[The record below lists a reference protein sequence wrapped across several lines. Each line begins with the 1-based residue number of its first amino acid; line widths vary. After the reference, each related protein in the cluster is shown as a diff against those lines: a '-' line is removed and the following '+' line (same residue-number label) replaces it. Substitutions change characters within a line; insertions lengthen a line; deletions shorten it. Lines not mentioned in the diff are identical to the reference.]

1 MARDIEEFLRRAAER
16 RKKNQQGGG
25 RPPKSDPPPQ
35 PTPPP
40 APRPPVARR
49 ETRTPTALP
58 SKQPAHESVADHVR
72 RAIDVSDVADV
83 TEVTDHA
90 GQLAE
95 VIELADDHMDQH
107 VHDVFDHEV
116 RSINEPNSSSP
127 SPGKTVSPFARDLL
141 DLFKS
146 QKSVRQAILVNEILK
161 RPDFNDEDF

>member
-25 RPPKSDPPPQ
+25 RPPKSDPPPR

-58 SKQPAHESVADHVR
+58 SKQPAHESVAD
-72 RAIDVSDVADV
+72 
-83 TEVTDHA
+83 
-90 GQLAE
+90 
-95 VIELADDHMDQH
+95 

-161 RPDFNDEDF
+161 RPDFDDEDF